1 MHSEKSDIIQVNS
14 SNSYIYENI
23 PICTNE
29 TKENP
34 PFGLVIYKVIIVL
47 LICNWGNKSKKHLSL
62 LGLQRSDINPKNSSI
77 HFTKSVKPRSNF
89 MEQKCVFS
97 WRNNF
102 CHYCQNKQTAIFGN
116 WHGCTKSWKKKSNV
130 SFMSKVYMKII

>member
-34 PFGLVIYKVIIVL
+34 PFGLVIYKVLNYSTID
-47 LICNWGNKSKKHLSL
+47 LI
-62 LGLQRSDINPKNSSI
+62 D
-77 HFTKSVKPRSNF
+77 
-89 MEQKCVFS
+89 M
-97 WRNNF
+97 
-102 CHYCQNKQTAIFGN
+102 
-116 WHGCTKSWKKKSNV
+116 
-130 SFMSKVYMKII
+130 